1 MASEI
6 TFDID
11 GFIGAEVQS
20 DNGIVQTTIL
30 NTTQLEKGN
39 NNRRGWMITW
49 SPAQADNG
57 PTIKSVLLAT
67 RGSLETSIAYGTS
80 SQGTISGAP
89 SLLFGRDPI
98 PQDGVS
104 QDTPVFSVDFVGGSL
119 TLENHFVTS
128 TLANFQKVPLF
139 FQIEWTNDTQ
149 PGYSYSLP
157 WAVADIAEAS
167 GLLNLYPS
175 LVTSWSPVHTD
186 GLSPSVSLGAI
197 PTTVTGTGISNDA
210 SSSSTFTVATAS
222 SSASS
227 SGSKGKSG
235 GISTGAIVGIAIGI
249 VAALMIASVVAGC
262 LCFRRRRSRGAN
274 GEDGSRDVRAMQ
286 DMMAEKEARVG
297 ILEGDQTDTPYS
309 ERAAPNPLG
318 GGLGLTGMNESGVD
332 MGVGQAVSG
341 DGVVPCEGHYTD
353 GNDRNS
359 GVYAAPVVV
368 PASGT
373 NGSPTHTHTH
383 PSYSTQQRPSVPC
396 TSTQQDRAF
405 TPYTDHPA
413 PGTTVGGL
421 PPCKQQQ
428 QQHDYSQQQEHHNH
442 MVEGS
447 GPVHQEQQFN
457 DQPVFPDSSGGTPR
471 LREAAL
477 GSRSATP
484 SGISGRYAHLVEE
497 GMTDEEIRR
506 LEEEERVLDEAIEQH
521 GRSRQV
527 GS

>member
-1 MASEI
+1 MRIYSSTIWLLSASLAGTTVASEI

-20 DNGIVQTTIL
+20 DNGMVQTTIL
-30 NTTQLEKGN
+30 NITQLEKGN
-39 NNRRGWMITW
+39 NGGRGWMITW
-49 SPAQADNG
+49 SPAQANNG
-57 PTIKSVLLAT
+57 PTIQSVLLAT

-89 SLLFGRDPI
+89 SLLLGRNPI
-98 PQDGVS
+98 PEDGVS

-128 TLANFQKVPLF
+128 TLANFQKEPLF

-149 PGYSYSLP
+149 SGHSYSLP

-175 LVTSWSPVHTD
+175 LVTSGSPVYTD
-186 GLSPSVSLGAI
+186 GLLPSVSLGAI
-197 PTTVTGTGISNDA
+197 PTTMTGTGISNDT
-210 SSSSTFTVATAS
+210 SSSSTFTVTTAS

-227 SGSKGKSG
+227 SSSKGKSR

-262 LCFRRRRSRGAN
+262 LCFRRRKSRGAN

-286 DMMAEKEARVG
+286 DIMAEKEARVG

-332 MGVGQAVSG
+332 MGFGQAVPG

-359 GVYAAPVVV
+359 GVYAGPVVV

-373 NGSPTHTHTH
+373 NGSPTHTH

-405 TPYTDHPA
+405 TP
-413 PGTTVGGL
+413 
-421 PPCKQQQ
+421 
-428 QQHDYSQQQEHHNH
+428 QQQEHHNH

-506 LEEEERVLDEAIEQH
+506 LEEEERQVYLTADHAYYSRKL
-521 GRSRQV
+521 RSPEK
-527 GS
+527 